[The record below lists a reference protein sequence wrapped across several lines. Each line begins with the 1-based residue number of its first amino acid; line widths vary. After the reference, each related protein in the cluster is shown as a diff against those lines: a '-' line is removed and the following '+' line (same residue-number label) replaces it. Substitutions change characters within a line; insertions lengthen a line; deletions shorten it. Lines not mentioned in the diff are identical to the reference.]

1 MQESAHRHAGA
12 WRRAVGDEAG
22 VREPAGDPPGGGLI
36 TRSRRQVQ
44 RVSTRHQ
51 RFRRDERSV
60 RDVLHGAVSG
70 THHDPGGRAAGRHR
84 RRDRVH
90 RQDPK
95 EGAIVDALELDTPAL
110 YVDLDVLER
119 NVKRMQEQCR
129 AWGVALRPHVKTHKI
144 AEIAQMQLDAGAI
157 GITVAKLGEAEVLP
171 GDDVLVAYPIVKPKL
186 SRLRELAK
194 RRRVKVAVDS
204 VEVARDLQGKGIE
217 TLVEIDVGVGRCGAQ
232 SPGQAVAIAQACSA
246 FQGIFYWPSWLDEAG
261 FQAACGK
268 IDALLHALAAAGFE
282 ATIVSGGST
291 PGAAKTPLIPRTTEI
306 RPGTY
311 VFYDASSLAAKVCV
325 EADCALRVLTTVV
338 STPVPGQGVIDAGS
352 KTLSSDQTAGRG
364 PFGHFIGRPWTMRK
378 LNEEH
383 GYVEIDGPPRV
394 GEKVWVVPSHVCA
407 TVNLHDEIWYGRR
420 GRVEG
425 SWKVAARGKV
435 R

>member
-1 MQESAHRHAGA
+1 
-12 WRRAVGDEAG
+12 
-22 VREPAGDPPGGGLI
+22 
-36 TRSRRQVQ
+36 
-44 RVSTRHQ
+44 
-51 RFRRDERSV
+51 
-60 RDVLHGAVSG
+60 
-70 THHDPGGRAAGRHR
+70 
-84 RRDRVH
+84 
-90 RQDPK
+90 
-95 EGAIVDALELDTPAL
+95 VDALDLDTPAL

-119 NVKRMQEQCR
+119 NIARMQEQCR

-144 AEIAQMQLDAGAI
+144 PEIAKLQLEAGAI

-171 GDDVLVAYPIVKPKL
+171 GDDVLVAYPLLKPKL
-186 SRLRELAK
+186 PRLRALAK
-194 RRRVKVAVDS
+194 KRRVKVAVDS
-204 VEVARDLQGKGIE
+204 VDVARDVHGKGIE
-217 TLVEIDVGVGRCGAQ
+217 TLVEIDVGVGRTGAQ
-232 SPGQAVAIAQACSA
+232 SPEQAVEIAQACSD

-261 FQAACGK
+261 FRAACVK
-268 IDALLHALAAAGFE
+268 IDAVLDALSASGFE
-282 ATIVSGGST
+282 ARIVSGGST

-311 VFYDASSLAAKVCV
+311 VFYDASSLAAQVCV

-338 STPVPGQGVIDAGS
+338 STAVPGQCVIDAGS
-352 KTLSSDQTAGRG
+352 KTFSSDQTVGAGT
-364 PFGHFIGRPWTMRK
+364 FGHFIGRAWTMRK

-383 GYVEIDGPPRV
+383 GYVEIPGPAHV
-394 GEKVWVVPSHVCA
+394 GEKVWVVPSHCCA